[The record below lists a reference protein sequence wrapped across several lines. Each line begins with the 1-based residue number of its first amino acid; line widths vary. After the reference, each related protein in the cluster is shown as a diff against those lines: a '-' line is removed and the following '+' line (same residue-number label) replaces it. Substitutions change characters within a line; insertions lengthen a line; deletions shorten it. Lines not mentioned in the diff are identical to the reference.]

1 MFHNNTCKC
10 FLLKGLNFVILPFV
24 GNVGSGSIDGRRVV
38 AVAVGQL
45 LIQHVQL
52 SVATSKPPPV
62 FLFFFIFIKHLFSP
76 PFCYSLLCD
85 KLMHGNT
92 FRIFNV

>member
-1 MFHNNTCKC
+1 MFHDNICKC

-45 LIQHVQL
+45 LVQHVQL
-52 SVATSKPPPV
+52 SVATSKPSPV
-62 FLFFFIFIKHLFSP
+62 FLFLFLLNIYFP
-76 PFCYSLLCD
+76 LHFVTLCYVT
-85 KLMHGNT
+85 N
-92 FRIFNV
+92 